1 MEVTLAKL
9 DPDDVVTAKS
19 PGIFPVPPAAYV
31 HPLPFT
37 MYDSPVAP
45 VAPVAPDPGG
55 ETPGKKEAEYP
66 DIFM

>member
-31 HPLPFT
+31 HPLPLM

-45 VAPVAPDPGG
+45 VGPVAPVAPDPDPLVRS
-55 ETPGKKEAEYP
+55 E
-66 DIFM
+66 